1 MVADI
6 DEIQIDNDIVLMTIF
21 RMIQECCSNA
31 INHSGGTEVS
41 ITLRNLPSMYRV
53 TVKDNGKGFV
63 LSEVKG
69 KGENHYGLTILNER
83 VKLLNG
89 KLSIDSKPEE
99 GTIITIQIPREN
111 F

>member
-1 MVADI
+1 MVADV
-6 DEIQIDNDIVLMTIF
+6 DEIQINNDIELMTIY
-21 RMIQECCSNA
+21 RIIQECCSNA

-41 ITLRNLPSMYRV
+41 ITLRNLPSMYKI

-63 LSEVKG
+63 LSDVKC
-69 KGENHYGLTILNER
+69 KRDHHYGLTILNER

-89 KLSIDSKPEE
+89 KLSIDSIPDK
-99 GTIITIQIPREN
+99 GTIVTIQIPRED